1 MGFMKADKNMTVQDL
16 IDELML
22 VKDKNI
28 KIRVVVNTNDY
39 IASYSVSLSDM
50 SIKEKGDIVNDH
62 FDDTIAIELHK

>member
-1 MGFMKADKNMTVQDL
+1 MKAEKNMTVQDL

-22 VKDKNI
+22 VKDKG
-28 KIRVVVNTNDY
+28 KEIRVVINTNDY
-39 IASYSVSLSDM
+39 ITSYPASLSDM